1 MQSLKK
7 SNQFSMAQ
15 NKIIDDFRK
24 LQSLLDSG
32 ATFIA
37 FDTETT
43 GLNSTSDRVIEIGA
57 IKFDKSGV
65 IDKFET
71 LINPQRS
78 IPTEC
83 TEINHIT
90 DEMVKDAPLAVDAL
104 ASFSEFAK
112 DSILIAH
119 NVNFDLN
126 FISEEL
132 ARTKLPALKNKA
144 LDTLTFVR
152 WAYPLLGKYNLQ
164 LMARLMNIEVTDA
177 HRAFDDARVCMEVF
191 LKTLSDTKSIQ
202 KH

>member
-1 MQSLKK
+1 MQSPMK

-90 DEMVKDAPLAVDAL
+90 NEMVKDAPLAVDAL
-104 ASFSEFAK
+104 VSFSEFAK

>member
-104 ASFSEFAK
+104 VSFSEFAK

-119 NVNFDLN
+119 NANFDLN